1 MWMLWMASKI
11 RRRKKTS
18 RGSDMRRGD
27 ICRVVKPQDDP
38 KRYRCYV
45 VVSRQELIDSGYSSV
60 VCAPIFTKG
69 RGLSTQIAVGV
80 DEGLKHESW
89 ITCDNLR
96 SIDKGNLTG
105 FVGSLS
111 PSKIDAL
118 DEALRIAL
126 ALD

>member
-1 MWMLWMASKI
+1 
-11 RRRKKTS
+11 
-18 RGSDMRRGD
+18 MRRGD
-27 ICRVVKPQDDP
+27 IYRVFKPHDDP

-45 VVSRQELIDSGYSSV
+45 VVSRPELIDSARSSV
-60 VCAPIFTKG
+60 ICAPLFTKG

-89 ITCDNLR
+89 ISCDNLR
-96 SIDKGNLTG
+96 SIEKGKLAG
-105 FVGSLS
+105 FIGSLS
-111 PSKIDAL
+111 PSKMVEL

>member
-1 MWMLWMASKI
+1 
-11 RRRKKTS
+11 
-18 RGSDMRRGD
+18 MRRGD
-27 ICRVVKPQDDP
+27 IYRVFKPQDEP

-45 VVSRQELIDSGYSSV
+45 LVSRQELIDSGYSTV

-80 DEGLKHESW
+80 DEGLIHESW

-96 SIDKGNLTG
+96 NIPKAELTQ

-111 PSKIDAL
+111 LARLTEL
-118 DEALRIAL
+118 DRALRIAL
-126 ALD
+126 GVD

>member
-1 MWMLWMASKI
+1 
-11 RRRKKTS
+11 
-18 RGSDMRRGD
+18 MRRGY
-27 ICRVVKPQDDP
+27 IYRVLKPHDDP

-45 VVSRQELIDSGYSSV
+45 LVSRQELIDSGYSTV
-60 VCAPIFTKG
+60 ICAPVFTKG

-96 SIDKGNLTG
+96 SIAKAQLTQ

-111 PSKIDAL
+111 QAKLGEL
-118 DEALRIAL
+118 DEALKIAL
-126 ALD
+126 ALE

>member
-1 MWMLWMASKI
+1 MALRI
-11 RRRKKTS
+11 RLRKKNS
-18 RGSDMRRGD
+18 GLRRMRRGD
-27 ICRVVKPQDDP
+27 ICRVFKPQDDP

-60 VCAPIFTKG
+60 ICAPVFTKG
-69 RGLSTQIAVGV
+69 RGLTTQIAVGV

-96 SIDKGNLTG
+96 SIEKGMLKG
-105 FVGSLS
+105 FIGSLS
-111 PSKIDAL
+111 LSKMDEL